1 MRVQRTKT
9 ILFLC
14 LFLFLFSKKSIAGEW
29 VQTGHSWEYREDG
42 VKVTNRWIEDNGQWF
57 YFKEDGTMA
66 KSEWITQSGM
76 FYYMMEDGAMAQS
89 QWIEIKG
96 KWYYLGKTGAMAR
109 NQSIDGY
116 FLSADGICRKQETR
130 RSACKSGRIDDA
142 GYLVNGEWA
151 KRSNESDEEDADEED
166 RGYEY
171 TEDEYT
177 SDEDTD
183 EECGEPCEV
192 TTPDTGYEYGLLKRV
207 NKASFDYVR
216 YAEDYPELYALY
228 GYDKEKLFQH
238 YTDSGEK
245 EGRIAHTLFFQ
256 PERQDMTF
264 IGYHGENMDR
274 ERYRRENPDVM
285 QANPKLS
292 PYDWGDGRVW
302 QHYQVIGRPEGRR
315 VYATDNDSDQ
325 TRAQR
330 MAYDIAKRITKD
342 SMTDREKIKAVH
354 DWIIKNVKYNNIIFP
369 CNSIRGAILY
379 HKANCAGYADTF
391 DFFMYLLGI
400 EHEYVLGG
408 TRGKPHAW
416 NRVLL
421 DGTWLYVDCTWDDPI
436 GGPKDTIQR
445 KYFLCTRKEMD
456 KDHKLYQVEKRY

>member
-29 VQTGHSWEYREDG
+29 VQTGHSWEYREEG

-151 KRSNESDEEDADEED
+151 KRSNSSDEEDIEED
-166 RGYEY
+166 TG
-171 TEDEYT
+171 DEYT
-177 SDEDTD
+177 D
-183 EECGEPCEV
+183 EEEMDEEGGGPCEV
-192 TTPDTGYEYGLLKRV
+192 TTPDTGYEYYWLKRV
-207 NKASFDYVR
+207 NKTSFDYVR

-238 YTDSGEK
+238 YTDYGEK

-264 IGYHGENMDR
+264 IGYNEENMDL
-274 ERYRRENPDVM
+274 ERYCRENPDVM
-285 QANPKLS
+285 QPNPELS
-292 PYDWGDGRVW
+292 PYGWGDGRVRV
-302 QHYQVIGRPEGRR
+302 HYRVIGRLEGRR

-354 DWIIKNVKYNNIIFP
+354 DWIIKNVKYSHRSY
-369 CNSIRGAILY
+369 NSGLLTGAMLE
-379 HKANCAGYADTF
+379 HKAVCAGYAEAF
-391 DFFMYLLGI
+391 DFFMYILGI

-408 TRGKPHAW
+408 ARGKPHAW

-421 DGTWLYVDCTWDDPI
+421 DGNWLYVDCTWDDPI
-436 GGPKDTIQR
+436 GGPKDTIRR

-456 KDHKLYQVEKRY
+456 KDHKMYLVKKLY

>member
-1 MRVQRTKT
+1 
-9 ILFLC
+9 
-14 LFLFLFSKKSIAGEW
+14 
-29 VQTGHSWEYREDG
+29 
-42 VKVTNRWIEDNGQWF
+42 
-57 YFKEDGTMA
+57 
-66 KSEWITQSGM
+66 
-76 FYYMMEDGAMAQS
+76 MAQS

-116 FLSADGICRKQETR
+116 FLSADGICRKQETS

-142 GYLVNGEWA
+142 GYLVNGEFV
-151 KRSNESDEEDADEED
+151 KRSSRSDEEDIE
-166 RGYEY
+166 EY
-171 TEDEYT
+171 TDDEYT
-177 SDEDTD
+177 DDEYTG
-183 EECGEPCEV
+183 EEDIEESGGPYEE
-192 TTPDTGYEYGLLKRV
+192 TTPDTGNEYGWLKRV
-207 NKASFDYVR
+207 NKTNFDYVR

-238 YTDSGEK
+238 YTDYGEK

-264 IGYHGENMDR
+264 IGYNGENMDF

-292 PYDWGDGRVW
+292 PYGWGDRRAYY
-302 QHYQVIGRPEGRR
+302 HYLDIGRPEGRR

-354 DWIIKNVKYNNIIFP
+354 DWIIKNVKYSHRSY
-369 CNSIRGAILY
+369 NSGLLTGAMLE
-379 HKANCAGYADTF
+379 HKAVCAGYAEAF
-391 DFFMYLLGI
+391 DFFMYILGI

-408 TRGKPHAW
+408 ASGKPHAW

-436 GGPKDTIQR
+436 GGPKDTIRR

-456 KDHKLYQVEKRY
+456 KDHKMVQVSKVY

>member
-166 RGYEY
+166 REYEY

-183 EECGEPCEV
+183 EECGGPCEV
-192 TTPDTGYEYGLLKRV
+192 TSPDTGYEYGWLKRV
-207 NKASFDYVR
+207 NKTSFDYVR

-238 YTDSGEK
+238 YTD
-245 EGRIAHTLFFQ
+245 
-256 PERQDMTF
+256 
-264 IGYHGENMDR
+264 YGENIDL

-285 QANPKLS
+285 QANPKLT
-292 PYDWGDGRVW
+292 PYGWGDGRVW
-302 QHYQVIGRPEGRR
+302 EHYWAIGRLEGRR

-342 SMTDREKIKAVH
+342 SMTDREKIKAVD
-354 DWIIKNVKYNNIIFP
+354 DWIIKNVKYSKRSD
-369 CNSIRGAILY
+369 NSGFLRGAMLE
-379 HKANCAGYADTF
+379 HKAVCAGYAETF
-391 DFFMYLLGI
+391 DFFMYILGI
-400 EHEYVLGG
+400 EHEYVIGRAGG
-408 TRGKPHAW
+408 GLHA
-416 NRVLL
+416 
-421 DGTWLYVDCTWDDPI
+421 
-436 GGPKDTIQR
+436 
-445 KYFLCTRKEMD
+445 
-456 KDHKLYQVEKRY
+456 

>member
-177 SDEDTD
+177 GEEDMD

-192 TTPDTGYEYGLLKRV
+192 TTPDTGYEYGWLKRV
-207 NKASFDYVR
+207 NKTSFDYVR

-264 IGYHGENMDR
+264 IGYNGENMDL

-292 PYDWGDGRVW
+292 PYNWGEGRARE
-302 QHYQVIGRPEGRR
+302 HYWAIGRLEGRR

-354 DWIIKNVKYNNIIFP
+354 DWIIKNVKYSNRSYN
-369 CNSIRGAILY
+369 CGTLSGAMLE
-379 HKANCAGYADTF
+379 HKAVCEGYAETF
-391 DFFMYLLGI
+391 DFFMYILGI
-400 EHEYVLGG
+400 EHELVI
-408 TRGKPHAW
+408 GKTGRLHAW

-421 DGTWLYVDCTWDDPI
+421 DGNWLYVDCTWDDPI
-436 GGPKDTIQR
+436 GGPKDTIRR

-456 KDHKLYQVEKRY
+456 KDHKMLKVEKRY

>member
-1 MRVQRTKT
+1 M
-9 ILFLC
+9 
-14 LFLFLFSKKSIAGEW
+14 
-29 VQTGHSWEYREDG
+29 
-42 VKVTNRWIEDNGQWF
+42 
-57 YFKEDGTMA
+57 
-66 KSEWITQSGM
+66 
-76 FYYMMEDGAMAQS
+76 
-89 QWIEIKG
+89 
-96 KWYYLGKTGAMAR
+96 
-109 NQSIDGY
+109 
-116 FLSADGICRKQETR
+116 
-130 RSACKSGRIDDA
+130 
-142 GYLVNGEWA
+142 NGEWA

-177 SDEDTD
+177 GEEDAD
-183 EECGEPCEV
+183 EECGGPCEV
-192 TTPDTGYEYGLLKRV
+192 TTPDTGYEYGWLKRV
-207 NKASFDYVR
+207 NKTSFDYVR

-238 YTDSGEK
+238 YTDYGEK

-264 IGYHGENMDR
+264 IGYNEENMDL

-285 QANPKLS
+285 QANPKLT
-292 PYDWGDGRVW
+292 PYGWGDGRARV
-302 QHYQVIGRPEGRR
+302 HYRVIGRLEGRR

-354 DWIIKNVKYNNIIFP
+354 DWIIKNVKYSDRSY
-369 CNSIRGAILY
+369 NSEYLIGAMLE
-379 HKANCAGYADTF
+379 HKAVCAGYAETF
-391 DFFMYLLGI
+391 DFFMYILGI
-400 EHEYVLGG
+400 EHEYVIGRAGG
-408 TRGKPHAW
+408 GLHAW

-421 DGTWLYVDCTWDDPI
+421 DGNWLYVDCTWDDSI
-436 GGPKDTIQR
+436 GGPKGTIRR

-456 KDHKLYQVEKRY
+456 KDHKMYKVKKIY